1 MIIYI
6 NNNKVEVFSG
16 ARVKDAVLAYSR
28 KSYTMML
35 NEKLLAFDR
44 FGNLTDTDG
53 PLIEG
58 QKLTLKKNIQ

>member
-6 NNNKVEVFSG
+6 NKYKVEVFTG

-35 NEKLLAFDR
+35 KEKLLAFDR
-44 FGNLTDTDG
+44 FGNQTDADG

-58 QKLTLKKNIQ
+58 QKLTLKRNIQ